1 MDFLFISHYML
12 GVYAP
17 VTFNDNAT
25 ISISRIIYEN
35 NFFIGGKF
43 LHDLLGGID
52 FYGSQGSSGQ
62 YFSLEKFFLRFFL
75 FGMQF

>member
-1 MDFLFISHYML
+1 ML

-25 ISISRIIYEN
+25 ISISRIIYKN

-52 FYGSQGSSGQ
+52 FMDLKVVVVNIS
-62 YFSLEKFFLRFFL
+62 
-75 FGMQF
+75 